1 VGEWLAPALELIRT
15 GSPIV
20 SGFTGAWIIAGFLM
34 REMRRHYAAEAQ
46 LRQERYDELR
56 ARHDL
61 LAVKYDLV
69 TEKWLTSEREKA
81 ELIRGSP
88 LGTRKAG
95 DS

>member
-1 VGEWLAPALELIRT
+1 LVRT

-34 REMRRHYAAEAQ
+34 REMRRHYAIEAH

-61 LAVKYDLV
+61 LAAKCDAV
-69 TEKWLTSEREKA
+69 TEKWLISEREKA

-88 LGTRKAG
+88 LGVRKAG